1 MLPRTATSIVLLTA
15 LMAGTISPVAACALM
30 CERYSR
36 AEAHH
41 HCGQDSDPMPG
52 MAHNRSAMHH
62 SDMGDITL
70 IVAAQ
75 SCRTDCAVAERLN
88 TSRKIVAQLTVV
100 QTGAIVLDA
109 SPKCLDRDLESA
121 WSLDCGPPSFPS
133 AHAASFSIL
142 RI

>member
-1 MLPRTATSIVLLTA
+1 MLSRIATSIVLLTA
-15 LMAGTISPVAACALM
+15 LIAGTISPVTACAIM
-30 CERYSR
+30 CERHSR
-36 AEAHH
+36 ANAHH

-75 SCRTDCAVAERLN
+75 SCRTDCAVAERQN
-88 TSRKIVAQLTVV
+88 IARRVVPQATVV
-100 QTGAIVLDA
+100 QTGAVVMEASSKFLGPHVEGAWNLD
-109 SPKCLDRDLESA
+109 S
-121 WSLDCGPPSFPS
+121 GPPSFSSPRT
-133 AHAASFSIL
+133 ASYSIL